1 MYLGLLSFALWAGW
15 ARAASPGRE
24 PTLLAEAAGPH
35 SAQTQPPSADSRGES
50 SARPPQQA
58 SPPASPGP
66 SPEGPSAQPENP
78 RPSTQIK
85 PSGHPAN
92 PPPKPPVLR
101 HRRKPKAVAKTA
113 EADRPSGGDPSAGPP
128 SKTVVRN
135 GGAQEHSDQI
145 EPGVTTATAEQQR
158 LSTARLLAA
167 TDANLKR
174 VEARQLTK
182 AEQSTIEEIR
192 AYMNQARMASDRND
206 TSRAQTLAY
215 KARLLSDELA
225 GK

>member
-1 MYLGLLSFALWAGW
+1 
-15 ARAASPGRE
+15 
-24 PTLLAEAAGPH
+24 
-35 SAQTQPPSADSRGES
+35 
-50 SARPPQQA
+50 
-58 SPPASPGP
+58 
-66 SPEGPSAQPENP
+66 
-78 RPSTQIK
+78 
-85 PSGHPAN
+85 
-92 PPPKPPVLR
+92 
-101 HRRKPKAVAKTA
+101 
-113 EADRPSGGDPSAGPP
+113 
-128 SKTVVRN
+128 VVRN